1 MSLHINR
8 FVDRLRATESRRQ
21 PNMSM
26 TIQEARDLHSDITK
40 LLLVMEQLREQSVS
54 SGAEVI
60 TVEVKGGSFTG

>member
-40 LLLVMEQLREQSVS
+40 LLLALEQLREQS
-54 SGAEVI
+54 ANTDTEVI